1 MATNKEIDGHVMVR
15 RNSTIGGNAK
25 ICGFA
30 TVGHDLRV
38 EGWLDA
44 PNIRG
49 AGKGLYASEARLNE
63 VHPHPEDGWWALVG
77 DTLPADLYVAVDGK
91 WVATGKQA
99 GEADIEFEQY
109 VDALQAAQEKA
120 ESAEE
125 ASTQA
130 LRTANANTARI
141 DDVEGDLST
150 LSTDYTTTK
159 QYLLEAQNDID
170 ILQSQMQA
178 AQGEMSD
185 IREEC
190 NNSIVGVTE
199 QTDLKIAELREN
211 APVLSMAGIVN
222 TIGEVGFSGRYAT
235 TYSHYFVNAES
246 KFYYKPY
253 GAEMP
258 IVSPYPYNIAEGSMG
273 NPSVMFALGDT
284 LYRLDEHPSGI
295 ENQMIKYI
303 DAEDLDNAEAS
314 MRAVVTAVDSKVDD
328 VDTRTRILSE
338 ELNGGDII
346 VNINKEVGIEDGWFE
361 LDSAIANVP
370 ARYKYRCGLFI
381 TFLWQRPA
389 DGEKVWRTYQFKG
402 CDSSGEQ
409 EEQWQDTS
417 RWNQMAD
424 VRFVVENA
432 LARCSALE
440 DSQRE
445 QDDKIAAN
453 TSAIENHEQYLELI
467 DKRNASYINVHA
479 ELPDVFGEPGLIGN
493 NIRNVAFVL
502 STYGDRYATEGL
514 MIKFFGMG
522 SWEFWRYEGGG
533 LTDESHWKKMQ
544 DFTEDD
550 ATQISKNAADISKN
564 STDIAE
570 LTEAGEV
577 QDARLAALRDSVTA
591 LQSGKQDKLVSSEDI
606 LVDANVLRMADIA
619 KKKVFIDM
627 WNAACEIN
635 GKKWGW
641 YDAVRDDFLIYPDF
655 RNGEGLHLTYEEAV
669 KVYIV
674 SHKGNVETAEGTYFG
689 DLQVEAL
696 LPLRI
701 SGSKQGSNLFHF
713 QRQVKACA
721 FVDAANMGTDSF
733 SFWSYAAMFTGCV
746 NLEEIYGNFY
756 SSGTGSLAVL
766 FANCNK
772 LREVRFYSIKTNFDI
787 SASPLLSLASFQHML
802 TRTDNSVA
810 ITITV
815 HKDCYAKMTGDTTN
829 AAAAALTEEEA
840 AQWQQLLTDAVAKNI
855 TFATL

>member
-1 MATNKEIDGHVMVR
+1 
-15 RNSTIGGNAK
+15 
-25 ICGFA
+25 
-30 TVGHDLRV
+30 
-38 EGWLDA
+38 
-44 PNIRG
+44 
-49 AGKGLYASEARLNE
+49 
-63 VHPHPEDGWWALVG
+63 
-77 DTLPADLYVAVDGK
+77 
-91 WVATGKQA
+91 
-99 GEADIEFEQY
+99 
-109 VDALQAAQEKA
+109 
-120 ESAEE
+120 
-125 ASTQA
+125 
-130 LRTANANTARI
+130 
-141 DDVEGDLST
+141 
-150 LSTDYTTTK
+150 
-159 QYLLEAQNDID
+159 
-170 ILQSQMQA
+170 MQA

-389 DGEKVWRTYQFKG
+389 DGEKVWQTYQFKG

-432 LARCSALE
+432 MSRCSALE

-445 QDDKIAAN
+445 QDNKI
-453 TSAIENHEQYLELI
+453 
-467 DKRNASYINVHA
+467 
-479 ELPDVFGEPGLIGN
+479 
-493 NIRNVAFVL
+493 
-502 STYGDRYATEGL
+502 
-514 MIKFFGMG
+514 
-522 SWEFWRYEGGG
+522 
-533 LTDESHWKKMQ
+533 
-544 DFTEDD
+544 
-550 ATQISKNAADISKN
+550 TQ
-564 STDIAE
+564 
-570 LTEAGEV
+570 
-577 QDARLAALRDSVTA
+577 

-606 LVDANVLRMADIA
+606 LVDANVLRIADLA

-641 YDAVRDDFLIYPDF
+641 YDAERDDFLIYPDF
-655 RNGEGLHLTYEEAV
+655 RNGEGLHLTYEQAV
-669 KVYIV
+669 KCYVV
-674 SHKGNVETAEGTYFG
+674 SRKDVAGKAGDVFFG
-689 DLQVEAL
+689 IKDTNAKAL
-696 LPLRI
+696 LPMRCARHI
-701 SGSKQGSNLFHF
+701 SGEQMMMGVSNV
-713 QRQVKACA
+713 RAVA
-721 FVDAANMGTDSF
+721 FVFQSGTTVPVSSLTNTF
-733 SFWSYAAMFTGCV
+733 NNCTA
-746 NLEEIYGNFY
+746 LEEIYGKMHVTDNMSGAVFY
-756 SSGTGSLAVL
+756 GCS
-766 FANCNK
+766 N
-772 LREVRFYSIKTNFDI
+772 LREITLWSQTANFSVAD
-787 SASPLLSLASFQHML
+787 SPLLSLASFQYML
-802 TRTDNSVA
+802 TRTNNNTA

-815 HKDCYAKMTGDTTN
+815 HPDCYAKMTGDTTN

>member
-1 MATNKEIDGHVMVR
+1 MVR
-15 RNSTIGGNAK
+15 KFRAIVQSK
-25 ICGFA
+25 
-30 TVGHDLRV
+30 V
-38 EGWLDA
+38 EPTDHEVLWYKD
-44 PNIRG
+44 G
-49 AGKGLYASEARLNE
+49 AVLFWSDDEWQSFLKGKYD
-63 VHPHPEDGWWALVG
+63 V
-77 DTLPADLYVAVDGK
+77 
-91 WVATGKQA
+91 
-99 GEADIEFEQY
+99 I
-109 VDALQAAQEKA
+109 
-120 ESAEE
+120 AEE
-125 ASTQA
+125 AFNISKSNEIRLTEAESIIDTHEQYLNILDNKRA
-130 LRTANANTARI
+130 SYINVHAEFPDYFGEPGLISNNIRNVAYILSLQGEKYSMPGLVVTFFAGPDYQTWQYKGGGMTDESNWTKILNFTAS
-141 DDVEGDLST
+141 DLENT
-150 LSTDYTTTK
+150 LSPIRQDIADNSAK
-159 QYLLEAQNDID
+159 IQN
-170 ILQSQMQA
+170 
-178 AQGEMSD
+178 
-185 IREEC
+185 
-190 NNSIVGVTE
+190 N
-199 QTDLKIAELREN
+199 
-211 APVLSMAGIVN
+211 
-222 TIGEVGFSGRYAT
+222 
-235 TYSHYFVNAES
+235 
-246 KFYYKPY
+246 
-253 GAEMP
+253 
-258 IVSPYPYNIAEGSMG
+258 
-273 NPSVMFALGDT
+273 
-284 LYRLDEHPSGI
+284 
-295 ENQMIKYI
+295 
-303 DAEDLDNAEAS
+303 
-314 MRAVVTAVDSKVDD
+314 
-328 VDTRTRILSE
+328 SE
-338 ELNGGDII
+338 ELKGGDVI
-346 VNINKEVGIEDGWFE
+346 VNINKEIGIEDAWFE

-389 DGEKVWRTYQFKG
+389 DGEKVWQTYQFKG

-432 LARCSALE
+432 MSRCSALE

-445 QDDKIAAN
+445 QDNKI
-453 TSAIENHEQYLELI
+453 
-467 DKRNASYINVHA
+467 
-479 ELPDVFGEPGLIGN
+479 
-493 NIRNVAFVL
+493 
-502 STYGDRYATEGL
+502 
-514 MIKFFGMG
+514 
-522 SWEFWRYEGGG
+522 
-533 LTDESHWKKMQ
+533 
-544 DFTEDD
+544 
-550 ATQISKNAADISKN
+550 TQ
-564 STDIAE
+564 
-570 LTEAGEV
+570 
-577 QDARLAALRDSVTA
+577 

-674 SHKGNVETAEGTYFG
+674 SHKGNVEIAEGTYFG

-721 FVDAANMGTDSF
+721 FVDAANIGTDSF
-733 SFWSYAAMFTGCV
+733 SFLSYAAMFTGCV

-766 FANCNK
+766 FTNCNK

-815 HKDCYAKMTGDTTN
+815 HPDCYAKMTGDTTN

-855 TFATL
+855 TFATA